1 MYCRNR
7 LGWVAIQNC
16 IATGIVL
23 KGLLESYVAIQCIVL
38 QQAARLVRIPV
49 SQYKQIV
56 LSQARGGR
64 VGLCCNTT
72 QPAQDTASKRCVA
85 RPATR
90 PLGRYDTA
98 VGALRHGVR
107 RAAGWASGRVGRVG
121 ARASRC

>member
-23 KGLLESYVAIQCIVL
+23 KGLLEGCVAIQCVVL

-72 QPAQDTASKRCVA
+72 QPAQDTASKRRA
-85 RPATR
+85 AGPATR
-90 PLGRYDTA
+90 PLGHCDTA
-98 VGALRHGVR
+98 AGALRHGAGRV
-107 RAAGWASGRVGRVG
+107 AGWASRRVGRVG